1 MPSAAFVAAC
11 VFDRCLCVQV
21 PIDVRADVL
30 SPEHCKVV
38 PEDKTCS
45 RWVAGGAARLTVR
58 LADRFGNPVQDVDAS
73 QLDVQCVGPG
83 KVDHSTVYGPRGRST
98 IIVRLTGRSAGKYEV
113 AVRDRMS
120 GNPLGGPP
128 VPLVL
133 LPADLNPRM
142 SSFQIRGWEVSGGRP
157 SVPAGVEVQ
166 LALAIYDIYGNP
178 GRVREEN
185 IVAHASGPGGVVSAR
200 PTRTPSAEGS
210 AAVDEAV
217 SDVHVPMQ
225 LTRAGQYRLVVEIRN
240 ADGQARLPRVHGGA
254 VDGLSVPSC
263 SEGIVSTPFT
273 RCTR

>member
-1 MPSAAFVAAC
+1 M
-11 VFDRCLCVQV
+11 
-21 PIDVRADVL
+21 PIDVRAGVL
-30 SPEHCKVV
+30 SPEHCRVQ

-58 LADRFGNPVQDVDAS
+58 LADRFGNAVQDVDSS

-83 KVDHSTVYGPRGRST
+83 KVSHSTVYGPRGRST
-98 IIVRLTGRSAGKYEV
+98 IIVRLTGRAAGKYEV
-113 AVRDRMS
+113 AVRDRTS

-200 PTRTPSAEGS
+200 PSRTTSAEGS
-210 AAVDEAV
+210 AAADEAV

-240 ADGQARLPRVHGGA
+240 NDGQVRPRHAGIYITSPGQTIA
-254 VDGLSVPSC
+254 SC
-263 SEGIVSTPFT
+263 
-273 RCTR
+273 